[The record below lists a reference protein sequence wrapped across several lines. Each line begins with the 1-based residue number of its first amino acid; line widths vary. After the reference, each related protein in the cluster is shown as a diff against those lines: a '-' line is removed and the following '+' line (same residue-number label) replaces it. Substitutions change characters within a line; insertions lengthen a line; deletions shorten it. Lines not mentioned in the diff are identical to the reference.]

1 MSDYYQYPAEINREA
16 LACEYLIN
24 TALVGAL
31 VGGSAAAAKNALAVR
46 NETMQFGDALRDTG
60 RTAMASGL
68 ATAVG
73 AVAANTVTD
82 QGLLRL
88 SLMFGVGAAVLY
100 GLNQWAERKETA
112 SE

>member
-1 MSDYYQYPAEINREA
+1 MSDYSQYPAEINHET

-31 VGGSAAAAKNALAVR
+31 VGGSAAAAKNALAIR
-46 NETMQFGDALRDTG
+46 NEQMNFSEAMRDTG
-60 RTAMASGL
+60 RTALASGV

-73 AVAANTVTD
+73 AMAANAVSD

-100 GLNQWAERKETA
+100 GLNQWAERKEA
-112 SE
+112 SHE

>member
-1 MSDYYQYPAEINREA
+1 MSDYHQYPTEVSQDS

-100 GLNQWAERKETA
+100 GLNQWAERKEPV